1 MPPNSLARKS
11 LRVGGLFICAN
22 GGLLVDGMLYTK
34 FDHFDQTIFE
44 KPLRLGLN
52 DAAAC
57 G

>member
-1 MPPNSLARKS
+1 MPPNSLAVLS

-34 FDHFDQTIFE
+34 NDYFDRTFFG
-44 KPLRLGLN
+44 KPLLLGFI
-52 DAAAC
+52 DADAC